1 MMKYS
6 KERGFIT
13 DVKHF
18 AIHDG
23 DGIRTTV
30 FFKGCPLKCVWCH
43 NPECIS
49 ADAQE
54 AFYSHKC
61 INCGECQKNGFVTE
75 DCLGRARLTYGREI
89 GIDELL
95 SELLQDRDFYENTN
109 GGITLSGG
117 ECLLQADFCAE
128 LLKRLKQEGI
138 NTAVDTCGC
147 VPWSAF
153 EKVLP
158 YTDVFLY
165 DLKAVDE
172 QVHKKCTGLS
182 NKLIL
187 DNLSRLDLCGASIE
201 IRIPYVSEYNNGE
214 IGKMAELLSSFK
226 NISEIKVLP
235 YHDLA
240 KSKYDALKMENTLP
254 SVLPADAEL
263 DDARALIRAK
273 TGFEC
278 Q

>member
-1 MMKYS
+1 M
-6 KERGFIT
+6 
-13 DVKHF
+13 
-18 AIHDG
+18 
-23 DGIRTTV
+23 
-30 FFKGCPLKCVWCH
+30 
-43 NPECIS
+43 
-49 ADAQE
+49 
-54 AFYSHKC
+54 
-61 INCGECQKNGFVTE
+61 
-75 DCLGRARLTYGREI
+75 
-89 GIDELL
+89 
-95 SELLQDRDFYENTN
+95 
-109 GGITLSGG
+109 
-117 ECLLQADFCAE
+117 
-128 LLKRLKQEGI
+128 
-138 NTAVDTCGC
+138 
-147 VPWSAF
+147 
-153 EKVLP
+153 P